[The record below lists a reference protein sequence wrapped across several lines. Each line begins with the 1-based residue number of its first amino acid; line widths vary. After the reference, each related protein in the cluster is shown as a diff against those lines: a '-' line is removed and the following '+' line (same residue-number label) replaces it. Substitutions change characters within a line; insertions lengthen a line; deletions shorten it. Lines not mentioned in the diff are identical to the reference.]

1 MLEFSNRILKG
12 KALADMDQLSARYQQ
27 NIEWIIRM
35 IAHTSLQSPSPR
47 YDEEKRL
54 TF

>member
-12 KALADMDQLSARYQQ
+12 KALADMDHSARYQQ
-27 NIEWIIRM
+27 NIEWIVRM